1 MHQIA
6 VICGSLRKASTNAGL
21 LRSII
26 GAQDKRFKFEWVD
39 ISGFPVFNEDIEVKG
54 IPADVQVARDIVGK
68 ADAIL
73 FGVPEY
79 NYSIASPM
87 KNAYDWLSRDDKNKY
102 CPVTNKLGAFVS
114 SGASRGGGNAQDHF
128 RQSVIFRKLQILK
141 PSNEAEFLV
150 KRFSGKFFDD
160 NGNLID
166 ESTKK
171 RVPLFLNE
179 F

>member
-102 CPVTNKLGAFVS
+102 CPVTNKLGPLCRVEQAEEEETL
-114 SGASRGGGNAQDHF
+114 R
-128 RQSVIFRKLQILK
+128 IILDK
-141 PSNEAEFLV
+141 AL
-150 KRFSGKFFDD
+150 FSENCKF
-160 NGNLID
+160 
-166 ESTKK
+166 
-171 RVPLFLNE
+171 
-179 F
+179 